1 LACGFVI
8 DVLSAIVWHA
18 ISNKAENDWFM
29 KLLNIVVVAKMHKTI
44 GKYSVLD
51 QRQRSLW

>member
-1 LACGFVI
+1 
-8 DVLSAIVWHA
+8 
-18 ISNKAENDWFM
+18 M

-51 QRQRSLW
+51 QRQEKFVVEIDF